1 MHIANTEKRF
11 VLTHDSDFG
20 TLAINEGLP
29 CYGIIY
35 LRLKNLKTSH
45 MTAVLDRLL
54 VVDQE
59 IHEASLIVVEDTRL
73 RIRSI

>member
-1 MHIANTEKRF
+1 

-20 TLAINEGLP
+20 IPAINEGLP

-35 LRLKNLKTSH
+35 LRLKNLKIAH
-45 MTAVLDRLL
+45 VTAVLDRLL